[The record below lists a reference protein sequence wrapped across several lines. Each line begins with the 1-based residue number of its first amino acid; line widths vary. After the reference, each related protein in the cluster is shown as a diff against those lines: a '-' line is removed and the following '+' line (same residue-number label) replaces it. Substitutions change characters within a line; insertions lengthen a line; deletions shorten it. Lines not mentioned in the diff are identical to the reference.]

1 MHAVM
6 MILRIGFKTMAV
18 KHEDHGRDPSIEYWN
33 STGAIITAALA
44 ETSRAHEA
52 SLNSVDQ
59 YTSA

>member
-33 STGAIITAALA
+33 STTSPVARALI
-44 ETSRAHEA
+44 R
-52 SLNSVDQ
+52 
-59 YTSA
+59 